1 MTVVDAH
8 AHVIVPGLGAEVHWD
23 DRGQVVELGGKA
35 IRAAVREF
43 VDLDRILEEQDRA
56 GVDRIVLCPWVNLVG
71 RETARQNEGLA
82 AMVGPRVAALG
93 TVGLERPEEL
103 VELMGD
109 GRLSGVEVAAS
120 VDGAYLGHDRFADF
134 WAAAADTGALV
145 FVHPTTRGFGIEA
158 LNDYYLWNTAGNPLE
173 TTITAA
179 HLVMAGVLERHPDLR
194 ILLAHA
200 GGAILALRGRLRH
213 SHAFQPEARARL
225 SESPVDS
232 IRRFYLDTVTHD
244 ETLLRAV
251 VEFAGA
257 QSVLLGS
264 DYPFDMGLERPAEPV
279 RALGLDPADEA
290 LILGGNALRLLQ
302 RPAEG
307 ARAAGRACGR
317 SAAGPARSRSTQPSS
332 TSSGSVKCRMQ
343 ALPQPVVGPVRRPTR
358 SRTPSRARPARGPR
372 VRRDRPRRGR
382 SGSRGP

>member
-302 RPAEG
+302 RPA
-307 ARAAGRACGR
+307 
-317 SAAGPARSRSTQPSS
+317 
-332 TSSGSVKCRMQ
+332 
-343 ALPQPVVGPVRRPTR
+343 
-358 SRTPSRARPARGPR
+358 
-372 VRRDRPRRGR
+372 
-382 SGSRGP
+382 